1 MKKTIAILIMAL
13 MVLSLFTACGS
24 PAQPKEDAATN
35 EQSDAKENNEVV
47 IQIGYANNPGE
58 PIDLAINEWK
68 KLIEEKS
75 NGSMKVEIFPSSQL
89 GSKNDLIDQMLAG
102 DSVITLAD
110 GAFYADRGVPD
121 FGIVFGPYLFDS
133 WEDCWKLT
141 ESSWYKEQSDKL
153 EEKGLKLLTSN
164 WIYGARHTLTTK
176 PVRTVEDLK
185 GMKIRVPN
193 NTIQIKGFEVLGATP
208 TPMALG
214 EVYTSLQQG
223 TIDGLE
229 NPLPVLYN
237 GKFYEVA
244 KYLTLDGH
252 VKNFTTWITG
262 TEFFNSLTSEQQ
274 QILIETG
281 NEAGL
286 YNNELQEKVTQ
297 ETLDKLKAEGV
308 EIIEVD
314 TSEFKEASKTFYS
327 LPEFTSTWSEGLY
340 DTVKANMK

>member
-1 MKKTIAILIMAL
+1 MKKRITVVMVAL
-13 MVLSLFTACGS
+13 MVLSLLAACGA
-24 PAQPKEDAATN
+24 PAAPQGGN
-35 EQSDAKENNEVV
+35 ESQVTEETKPVV
-47 IQIGYANNPGE
+47 IQIGYENNPGE
-58 PIDLAINEWK
+58 PIDLAVNEWK
-68 KLIEEKS
+68 KLIEERS

-89 GSKNDLIDQMLAG
+89 GSKNDLIDQMMAG

-121 FGIVFGPYLFDS
+121 FGIVFGPYLFES
-133 WEDCWKLT
+133 WEDSWKLI
-141 ESSWYKEQSDKL
+141 ESDWYKEQSAKL
-153 EEKGLKLLTSN
+153 EEKGLKLITSN
-164 WIYGARHTLTTK
+164 WIYGDRHTLTTK
-176 PVRTVEDLK
+176 PVRSVADLK

-237 GKFYEVA
+237 GKFHEVA

-252 VKNFTTWITG
+252 VKNFTTWISG
-262 TEFFNSLTSEQQ
+262 TIFFDSLTEEQQ
-274 QILIETG
+274 KILIETG

-286 YNNELQEKVTQ
+286 YNNEIQEKVTQ
-297 ETLDKLKAEGV
+297 ETLEKLKAEGV
-308 EIIEVD
+308 EVIEVD
-314 TSEFKEASKTFYS
+314 TAAFQKAAEGFYS
-327 LPEFTSTWSEGLY
+327 LPEFTSQWTDGLY